1 MPSPSAAPILLL
13 LAALSVAQGALA
25 TTGLAF
31 GAGTPDTLALA
42 AHRPDA
48 AEAAVTFVAD
58 AVRGRAAAREERRP
72 RLLGARMGALKS
84 AGSRG
89 ARMGDSTRGWSERA
103 AVVSRAVPR

>member
-1 MPSPSAAPILLL
+1 MPSPSAAPTILL
-13 LAALSVAQGALA
+13 LAALISAAQGALA

-58 AVRGRAAAREERRP
+58 AVRGGAAAPEERR
-72 RLLGARMGALKS
+72 RAC
-84 AGSRG
+84 SRQ
-89 ARMGDSTRGWSERA
+89 GWG
-103 AVVSRAVPR
+103 P

>member
-1 MPSPSAAPILLL
+1 MPSPAAPTLVL
-13 LAALSVAQGALA
+13 LAALGAAQGALA

-58 AVRGRAAAREERRP
+58 AVRGGATAPEERR
-72 RLLGARMGALKS
+72 RACLGQEGSLGGAM
-84 AGSRG
+84 SRSG
-89 ARMGDSTRGWSERA
+89 LR
-103 AVVSRAVPR
+103 